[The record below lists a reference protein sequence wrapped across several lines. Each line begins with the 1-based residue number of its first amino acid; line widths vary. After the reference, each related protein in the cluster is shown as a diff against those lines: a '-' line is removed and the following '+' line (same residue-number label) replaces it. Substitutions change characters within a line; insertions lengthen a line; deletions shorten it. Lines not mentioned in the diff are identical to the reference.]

1 MIQKLEIAPRLH
13 SSDKPNFA
21 PNLVNGYLETKDFL
35 TSYLAWETTFVD
47 EIVTILRL
55 QLKDIVIVTSI
66 QTMLKQSNK
75 VAYLRR
81 TQDNEFV
88 LNFFKLIALKNL
100 TTIITIVNEQ
110 MLSKEGFIGTQKN
123 DKYCGI
129 ECLVDLLLYQFFTLI
144 HILSPPTIYNK
155 VKMQTKVNRN
165 S

>member
-1 MIQKLEIAPRLH
+1 MIQELEIALRLH
-13 SSDKPNFA
+13 SCDKTNFA
-21 PNLVNGYLETKDFL
+21 PNLVNGHLEKKNLL
-35 TSYLAWETTFVD
+35 TSYLAWEKTFVD

-75 VAYLRR
+75 VAYIQR
-81 TQDNEFV
+81 TQNNEFV
-88 LNFFKLIALKNL
+88 LNFFKLMALKNL

-110 MLSKEGFIGTQKN
+110 MLGKEGFIGTQKN

-129 ECLVDLLLYQFFTLI
+129 ECLVDLLLYQLFTLI

-155 VKMQTKVNRN
+155 VKMQTKVNH
-165 S
+165 SS